1 MRILSVAGARPQFVK
16 TAEFGRA
23 CSEIGVEHA
32 FVHTGQHY
40 DDELS
45 RSFFEDLEIPEPVA
59 NLGVGS
65 WSHAWQTGEMMRR
78 LDVFL
83 NESEFRPDWVVVYGD
98 TNSTLA
104 AAIVAVKRGVPVAHV
119 EAGLRSYDNRMPE
132 ELNRVMTDRVA
143 ARLFCPT
150 QVSVDNLVREG
161 IDRGVFLT
169 GDVMFDSVRRHKER
183 ALGKYAHPLGG
194 KSFSLATIH
203 RAENTDDR
211 ERLRAA
217 LACLEV
223 SNAPVIWPMHPRA
236 RNRVSDFGLSIPDNV
251 TAVPP
256 IGYLEMLAYLQYA
269 DRVITDSGGV
279 QKEAYWLGTPCVT
292 LRSTTEW
299 PETLEG
305 GWNVLTDVD
314 MDRFEKSMAEPPSG
328 DRVVTEEEGAALRMV
343 DHLKA
348 GVGDPRGFVLDPG
361 SSPG

>member
-1 MRILSVAGARPQFVK
+1 
-16 TAEFGRA
+16 
-23 CSEIGVEHA
+23 
-32 FVHTGQHY
+32 
-40 DDELS
+40 DELS

-65 WSHAWQTGEMMRR
+65 GSHARQTGEMMRR

-83 NESEFRPDWVVVYGD
+83 NESGFRPDWVVVYGD

-132 ELNRVMTDRVA
+132 ELNRVMTDRVSTL
-143 ARLFCPT
+143 LFCPT
-150 QVSVDNLVREG
+150 QVSVDNLAREG
-161 IDRGVFLT
+161 IERGVCLT
-169 GDVMFDSVRRHKER
+169 GDVMFDSVQRHGER
-183 ALGKYAHPLGG
+183 ALGKYAHPLQGRP
-194 KSFSLATIH
+194 FTLATVH

-217 LACLEV
+217 LACLGV
-223 SNAPVIWPMHPRA
+223 SGIPVLWPVHPRA
-236 RNRVSDFGLSIPDNV
+236 RSRVTDFGLSIPVNV

-314 MDRFEKSMAEPPSG
+314 MERFKKSIAGLPKMDRNVPEKG
-328 DRVVTEEEGAALRMV
+328 GAALRMV
-343 DHLKA
+343 SLLKE
-348 GVGDPRGFVLDPG
+348 
-361 SSPG
+361 